1 MTKWNFKIVFLPMA
15 GQNENIRNQI
25 YLFLYARKKLTWV
38 KICLRKLNLHEP
50 NQTKLL
56 ETMKTASSTTRAATS
71 CYGDTKS
78 KWKLI
83 LQITKILFHVKDFL
97 EIKNLIFH
105 SCLSVEVHTASN
117 SVIHN
122 SMISLIL
129 QLVKLIIGFSFNNLK
144 YLF

>member
-1 MTKWNFKIVFLPMA
+1 M
-15 GQNENIRNQI
+15 
-25 YLFLYARKKLTWV
+25 
-38 KICLRKLNLHEP
+38 
-50 NQTKLL
+50 
-56 ETMKTASSTTRAATS
+56 
-71 CYGDTKS
+71 
-78 KWKLI
+78 
-83 LQITKILFHVKDFL
+83 TKILFHVKDFL

-144 YLF
+144 YLFYYCFYFDWIDDF